1 MRSEFQIPNSEFL
14 IPNSKGLM
22 IASPSYGLANRLRL
36 MGSAKVI
43 AEALAKEFR
52 FIWERNGDM
61 PDTRWLD
68 LFEPSTEFVEL
79 ELPGFRGWLTKVFW
93 RSPFAGPDRLHALG
107 GLPGDRRAAHEKL
120 LGFITDDNTPYA
132 CVYPGQTKPCSTHAE
147 CSVAIDP
154 LWKHVGLRG
163 QFNYKLVEMSD
174 EEYVRRMRAFYREL
188 RPVAAVTEIIDLL
201 TRDFAPQVPIE
212 NDGAVEIAGPGV
224 SAPVT
229 VGVHFRQTDNT
240 HFYEGAIPS
249 AAYHAHMDRAI
260 ERFPNA
266 RFFVAADTA
275 QARDV
280 TRRRY
285 GDRILTHVTES
296 SDVDPRLGDR
306 YARLG
311 QQAALADLIA
321 LSRTSI
327 IIGTR
332 FSSFSYVP
340 AVWGDVPVIETGRHL
355 RVIPWT

>member
-1 MRSEFQIPNSEFL
+1 MRSEFQIPNSEFR

-68 LFEPSTEFVEL
+68 LFEPSAEFVEL

-163 QFNYKLVEMSD
+163 QFNYKLVDMSD

-212 NDGAVEIAGPGV
+212 NDGTVEIAGPRV

-240 HFYEGAIPS
+240 HFYEGAIPP

-266 RFFVAADTA
+266 PSKAISSPLRTMIVAPGIAPCSTA
-275 QARDV
+275 VAK
-280 TRRRY
+280 
-285 GDRILTHVTES
+285 
-296 SDVDPRLGDR
+296 
-306 YARLG
+306 AC
-311 QQAALADLIA
+311 
-321 LSRTSI
+321 
-327 IIGTR
+327 
-332 FSSFSYVP
+332 
-340 AVWGDVPVIETGRHL
+340 
-355 RVIPWT
+355 

>member
-1 MRSEFQIPNSEFL
+1 MRSKFQIPNSEFL

-36 MGSAKVI
+36 MGSAKII
-43 AEALAKEFR
+43 ADVLAKEFR
-52 FIWERNGDM
+52 FIWEQNGDM
-61 PDTRWLD
+61 PDTRWHD
-68 LFEPSTEFVEL
+68 LFEPSPEFVEL
-79 ELPGFRGWLTKVFW
+79 ELRGLRGWLTKVLW

-107 GLPGDRRAAHEKL
+107 GLPGDRWAAHEKL
-120 LGFITDDNTPYA
+120 LGFITDENTPYA

-147 CSVAIDP
+147 CSVALDP

-163 QFNYKLVEMSD
+163 QFNYKLVDMSD

-188 RPVAAVTEIIDLL
+188 RPVAAVTGIVGLL

-212 NDGAVEIAGPGV
+212 YGGDVEIAGPGG

-240 HFYEGAIPS
+240 HFYEGAIPP
-249 AAYHAHMDRAI
+249 AAYHAHMDCLI

-266 RFFVAADTA
+266 RFFVAADTVH
-275 QARDV
+275 ARDV

-285 GDRILTHVTES
+285 GKRILTHLTES
-296 SDVDPRLGDR
+296 PDVDPRLGDR

-321 LSRTSI
+321 LSRTSL